1 MKGSVFYW
9 VLNMSMAASL
19 LGCLV
24 LLLRRIR
31 LPRRVVVLLWVA
43 PFVRMVTPILFRSR
57 LSLFNLL
64 GDLGK
69 TVVVLQQD
77 EEEILSE
84 YNFIKRAKSYTP
96 TQVEGVTLEK
106 VFSFAG
112 WIWLVGVVVIL
123 LLFVASYMN
132 SVYSVRNARKVD
144 YDTWTAANVS
154 IPFVCGILKPRI
166 ILPEGYADRENK
178 YILLHERMHIHRGDN
193 IWRTLAVVITCVH
206 WFNPFLWF
214 CLREFLADLESSCDE
229 SVISKLG
236 EEERQ
241 DYAKEL
247 LDAVES
253 YNRLTLAFGAP
264 TISKR
269 IDRILSYKRISLF
282 SGVCFAVL
290 VTVIIFMMITN
301 AT

>member
-19 LGCLV
+19 LGCFV

-31 LPRRVVVLLWVA
+31 LPRRVVILLWVA
-43 PFVRMVTPILFRSR
+43 PFVRMVTPILFSSR

-96 TQVEGVTLEK
+96 TEVEGVTLEK
-106 VFSFAG
+106 VFSIAG
-112 WIWLVGVVVIL
+112 WIWLVGAVVIMIL
-123 LLFVASYMN
+123 LIASYRS
-132 SVYSVRNARKVD
+132 SVYSVRKARKVD
-144 YDTWTAANVS
+144 YDTWTSPVVT
-154 IPFVCGILKPRI
+154 IPFVCGVVKPRI
-166 ILPEGYADRENK
+166 ILPEGYAERDNK
-178 YILLHERMHIHRGDN
+178 YILLHERMHVHRGDN

-214 CLREFLADLESSCDE
+214 CLREFLSDLESSCDE
-229 SVISKLG
+229 SVISKLS
-236 EEERQ
+236 EEERRE
-241 DYAKEL
+241 YANEL
-247 LDAVES
+247 LDAMES
-253 YNRLTLAFGAP
+253 KNRLTLAFGAP

-269 IDRILSYKRISLF
+269 IDRILSYKQISLL
-282 SGVCFAVL
+282 SGVCFVVL

-301 AT
+301 AM